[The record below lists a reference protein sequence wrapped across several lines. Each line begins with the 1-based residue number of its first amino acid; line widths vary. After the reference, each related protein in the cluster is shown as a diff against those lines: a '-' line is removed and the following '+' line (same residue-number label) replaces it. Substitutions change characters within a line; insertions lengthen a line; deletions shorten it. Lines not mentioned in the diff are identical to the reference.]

1 MFDIGFWEIA
11 LISIMALV
19 VIGPERLP
27 KVARTMGQWFGK
39 ARRFVEGVKGEVE
52 SEFDTAE
59 LKRLLHNQEVQL
71 KELQGKLSQETE
83 DFRSGFS
90 YNLEDE
96 NKADSSAAVDDQIE
110 DHSDDQFED
119 DYLEFM
125 DEDEEKDHEQIAAE
139 KKQKEEQAKKRAKE
153 QAAREAREF
162 KNPAVD
168 DATEAE
174 QLTVAEEEKQQNRHD
189 G

>member
-71 KELQGKLSQETE
+71 KELQGKLNDEAS

-96 NKADSSAAVDDQIE
+96 NKDGASAEADDQNE
-110 DHSDDQFED
+110 DQIED

-139 KKQKEEQAKKRAKE
+139 KKLKEQQKQKEKE
-153 QAAREAREF
+153 LAARQSRDF
-162 KNPAVD
+162 QNPAVD
-168 DATEAE
+168 DAAAAE
-174 QLTVAEEEKQQNRHD
+174 KLTVAEQEKPQTRHD

>member
-27 KVARTMGQWFGK
+27 KVARTVGQWFGK

-71 KELQGKLSQETE
+71 KELQSKVNEEAT

-96 NKADSSAAVDDQIE
+96 NKIESSTEAE
-110 DHSDDQFED
+110 DHNDDQFED

-139 KKQKEEQAKKRAKE
+139 KKQKEKQAKE

-162 KNPAVD
+162 KNPAID
-168 DATEAE
+168 DATAAE
-174 QLTVAEEEKQQNRHD
+174 QLIVAEEEKSQTRHD

>member
-27 KVARTMGQWFGK
+27 KVARTVGQWFGK

-52 SEFDTAE
+52 SEFDAAE

-71 KELQGKLSQETE
+71 KELQGKLNQETE

-96 NKADSSAAVDDQIE
+96 NKTDSSVGVDDEI
-110 DHSDDQFED
+110 ED

-139 KKQKEEQAKKRAKE
+139 KKQKEEQAKKLAKE

-162 KNPAVD
+162 KNPAVG
-168 DATEAE
+168 DATKAE
-174 QLTVAEEEKQQNRHD
+174 QLTVAEEEKPQNRHD